1 MLRSE
6 LLEQLQQLSRL
17 EKFKIIQFLVMELA
31 KEEGLS
37 WANDT
42 EAIMTAVHTGN
53 TGAAE
58 LMQLLEMEAE
68 QVQNV

>member
-6 LLEQLQQLSRL
+6 LLEQLRQLSRL
-17 EKFKIIQFLVMELA
+17 EKLKIIQFLAMELA

-37 WANDT
+37 WENET
-42 EAIMTAVHTGN
+42 EAIMTGVHTGN

-58 LMQLLEMEAE
+58 LMQLLEMEKE
-68 QVQNV
+68 KV